1 MNNDWIKNLKIGDEV
16 IVIPG
21 GIRSGNLPR
30 IRKVEKTN
38 KASISVDGTL
48 YNIKDGFERARDV
61 WAYTYIT
68 ECTAEKKADLA
79 LRYERANI
87 LTAIHN
93 AEWSKMSIEQLR
105 AIREIIRTK

>member
-1 MNNDWIKNLKIGDEV
+1 MNNDWLKNLKIGDEV

-21 GIRSGNLPR
+21 GIRSGNLPK
-30 IRKVEKTN
+30 IRKVEKIN

-48 YNIKDGFERARDV
+48 YNIKDGFVRARDA

-68 ECTAEKKADLA
+68 ECTAEKKADLM

-87 LTAIHN
+87 LTVIHN
-93 AEWSKMSIEQLR
+93 AEWSKMPIEKLR
-105 AIREIIRTK
+105 EVFAIIRT